1 MLFARP
7 SLTMRALRAA
17 QAPRYV
23 RAFGTSIP
31 VRSEDLSTPE
41 AKQNRIISIL
51 TEKFTPEDLQVQ
63 DISGGCGSF
72 FAIMLKSP
80 AFTGKSTIQAHRMV
94 NKEIKDVISDIHG
107 LQLKT
112 VASEK

>member
-1 MLFARP
+1 MEAPICQRLPLDTMLFARP

-63 DISGGCGSF
+63 DISG
-72 FAIMLKSP
+72 
-80 AFTGKSTIQAHRMV
+80 THR
-94 NKEIKDVISDIHG
+94 S
-107 LQLKT
+107 
-112 VASEK
+112 